1 MLNIVFLLLL
11 VLDGYIQIAI
21 FVDVHLDHI
30 FLQTRSCNLQILF
43 FSSSLCLPALSG
55 FLIVFNLSFSIIIAS
70 AFEAQGFPE
79 TLKCHYLGFLSF
91 PLPFRLRLSLYVEA
105 SCVPTRF
112 VYLE

>member
-1 MLNIVFLLLL
+1 M
-11 VLDGYIQIAI
+11 
-21 FVDVHLDHI
+21 
-30 FLQTRSCNLQILF
+30 
-43 FSSSLCLPALSG
+43 
-55 FLIVFNLSFSIIIAS
+55 IAS
-70 AFEAQGFPE
+70 AFEAQGFQE